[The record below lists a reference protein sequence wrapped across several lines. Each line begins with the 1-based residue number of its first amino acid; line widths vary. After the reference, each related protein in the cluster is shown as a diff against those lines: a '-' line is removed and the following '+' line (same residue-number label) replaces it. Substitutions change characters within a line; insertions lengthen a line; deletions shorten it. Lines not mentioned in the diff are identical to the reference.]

1 MFWRKGDLSLSIN
14 AIVVLIL
21 AITILG
27 LGLGFIRSQ
36 FKTMT
41 GEFDRVS
48 GDIKQS
54 IIDDIQSSG
63 ELLAFKTVSLEVQKG
78 VQGEFY
84 FGIMNPNTEDR
95 CYQVAFKCIKAL
107 SGVGCNATG
116 GGLIVVGGSVPPV
129 YNPEPRDATK
139 FTSTSKSKW
148 FTTFTNV
155 TIPGGST
162 GVYLAQYQISGVSD
176 TYLMEVDAFQSA
188 LSQTKCSGAPATVWS
203 ESTQWWQSKQF
214 YVKVK

>member
-1 MFWRKGDLSLSIN
+1 MFRARKGDLSLSIN

-27 LGLGFIRSQ
+27 LGLGFIRNQ

-48 GDIKQS
+48 GDIKRS
-54 IIDDIQSSG
+54 IIDDIQQSG
-63 ELLAFKTVSLEVQKG
+63 ELLAFKTVSLEAQKG

-84 FGIMNPNTEDR
+84 FGIMNSNTETR
-95 CYQVAFKCIKAL
+95 CYQVFFKCIKPL
-107 SGVGCNATG
+107 SGGACNSTG
-116 GGLIVVGGSVPPV
+116 GNLIMVGGSVPKTYLSGPTT
-129 YNPEPRDATK
+129 YSN
-139 FTSTSKSKW
+139 SKTKW

-155 TIPGGST
+155 TIPGQT
-162 GVYLAQYQISGVSD
+162 VGVYLAQYQISGASD
-176 TYLMEVDAFQSA
+176 TYLMEVDAFQSDVGK
-188 LSQTKCSGAPATVWS
+188 TNCSGDPDKVWAAATAP
-203 ESTQWWQSKQF
+203 WQSKQF